1 MRHLVKRNLLV
12 FFRDKAGVFFSLL
25 SVLIVIGLYLLFLGD
40 VMKSNFEGIEEAGT
54 LIDSWLMAGVI
65 AIAPI
70 TTGISALSS
79 MVEDRKLKIDKD
91 FYASP
96 IKRSSLA
103 GSYILSC
110 FVISLL
116 LTLITLIF
124 AEVYIV
130 LNGGELLSWSALVKV
145 LGIIFLYDFFSVFVL
160 YYFVSFFKSSNAFSA
175 AATIIGTLIGFLTG
189 IYIPIGSLPEVVQM
203 IVKIFPPSHA
213 AMMLREIMMGPSEQV
228 VFDGAPASAI
238 EEFRL
243 SMGSLFEIGDFVVMW
258 WHSLL
263 YLLMIGMIFFLLT
276 LWKMS
281 KKRGG

>member
-1 MRHLVKRNLLV
+1 MRHLVKRNLLM
-12 FFRDKAGVFFSLL
+12 FFSDKAGVFFSLL

-40 VMKSNFEGIEEAGT
+40 VMKSNFGGVKGAGT

-70 TTGISALSS
+70 TTGISALSN

-91 FYASP
+91 FFASP

-116 LTLITLIF
+116 LTMITLIF
-124 AEVYIV
+124 AQLYIV
-130 LNGGELLSWSALVKV
+130 INGGDFLTWSALAKV
-145 LGIIFLYDFFSVFVL
+145 LAIIILYDFLSVFML

-189 IYIPIGSLPEVVQM
+189 IYIPIGSLPEAVQWL
-203 IVKIFPPSHA
+203 VKIFPPSHA
-213 AMMLREIMMGPSEQV
+213 AMMLRDTMMGPSEQL
-228 VFDGAPASAI
+228 VFDGAPAAAM

-243 SMGSLFEIGDFVVMW
+243 LMGSVFEIGGFTVQW
-258 WHSLL
+258 WHSIL
-263 YLLMIGMIFFLLT
+263 YLLIIGLMFFVLT

-281 KKRGG
+281 KKKG